1 MQKQDLGFRCARRC
15 RTGMLCPQSTRAQ
28 TQPCMGTS
36 QGRCKFPRKHH
47 CFQATCL
54 ARTGISPLVP
64 HLGSRAWPV
73 WPHLS
78 ARCDGAVIHGGGTEP
93 LRTEKPP
100 HPARAGLGTRH
111 SRCTPARGLGWG
123 HGSCPAW
130 PDRAG
135 GRRWMRDFGVQDAGC
150 WVRDVDM
157 GAGAGQGGRHRTWD
171 AGCGCRILDAG

>member
-73 WPHLS
+73 RPHLS
-78 ARCDGAVIHGGGTEP
+78 ARCDGVVIHGGDGAPADRETSTPRSCWVGNAALP
-93 LRTEKPP
+93 L
-100 HPARAGLGTRH
+100 HACSRAGMGPRELPCAARQGRGQEVDAGFWGAGCGVLGTRCRYG
-111 SRCTPARGLGWG
+111 SRC
-123 HGSCPAW
+123 
-130 PDRAG
+130 RAG
-135 GRRWMRDFGVQDAGC
+135 RQTQ
-150 WVRDVDM
+150 DM
-157 GAGAGQGGRHRTWD
+157 G
-171 AGCGCRILDAG
+171 CRVRM

>member
-1 MQKQDLGFRCARRC
+1 MQDLGQGMRKQDLGFRCARRC

-73 WPHLS
+73 RPHLS
-78 ARCDGAVIHGGGTEP
+78 ARCDGAVIHGGGRSPCGQRNLHTP
-93 LRTEKPP
+93 LV
-100 HPARAGLGTRH
+100 LGWERG
-111 SRCTPARGLGWG
+111 TPAARLLEGWDGATGAALRGQTGQG
-123 HGSCPAW
+123 
-130 PDRAG
+130 AG
-135 GRRWMRDFGVQDAGC
+135 GGCGILGCRMR
-150 WVRDVDM
+150 
-157 GAGAGQGGRHRTWD
+157 GAGYEM
-171 AGCGCRILDAG
+171 